1 MNFLPFSILME
12 SSPLDWIPA
21 IAGSLLV
28 LCLYVIVISALEGAV
43 LNWFKWDTL
52 PRSIL
57 AAVMVN
63 FVSNFLCGLL
73 LVFLQQELLIWL
85 LVAFPLCILVE
96 GSLLSLLQKGKTR
109 LTWIGVLVS
118 NQLSFLILVLP
129 VYYFGQIR

>member
-1 MNFLPFSILME
+1 ME